1 MVALGHLE
9 ADAFAGQ
16 RAIDVG
22 LQLPPV
28 LTAVHLAQGLA
39 EHAVAGPAVPLL
51 VDLVGELVGEIGRH
65 VGDQRRHMVGDQ
77 ADPALALAQ
86 RLGMTVALGDIG
98 KGIDETAGG
107 QWVRTNLQ
115 YPTIEQPLFQFANRP
130 AAGVTAVGRE
140 QGQLAVGHDFLERS
154 MRLDRRQPAELEEAS
169 VPQLQRAFGA
179 DHRHALGQVVH
190 RPLQQP
196 RLLRQRLLAAHGLA
210 DLHLGDIGVENHQ
223 PAFAGRPLADLHPAT
238 VVQSVHRGFVALATV
253 LLHDEAGAFGHA
265 PHLGQARA
273 GIDARA
279 GACPKRFEAAVEQHD
294 ALIAVEQHEGVGDAL
309 DGVHQMLV
317 SGFRAQAG
325 IAEQLVAALE
335 FSHRLIQGIGALAH
349 LLGQFHRVLE
359 GRVGGIAAGTAGF
372 HTLDQCRIDALELV
386 VFPFEFGLPRQ
397 QLSDSPV
404 LPVGQWRHR

>member
-1 MVALGHLE
+1 MQRLGGAPAVGDVLDQHEDAGHFAVGLPVRHVGSQHVALLAGMVALGHLE

-28 LTAVHLAQGLA
+28 LAAVHLAQGLA

-115 YPTIEQPLFQFANRP
+115 HPTVEQPLFQFANRP

-223 PAFAGRPLADLHPAT
+223 PAFAGWPLADLHPAT
-238 VVQSVHRGFVALATV
+238 VVQPVHRGFVALATV
-253 LLHDEAGAFGHA
+253 LLHD
-265 PHLGQARA
+265 
-273 GIDARA
+273 
-279 GACPKRFEAAVEQHD
+279 
-294 ALIAVEQHEGVGDAL
+294 
-309 DGVHQMLV
+309 
-317 SGFRAQAG
+317 
-325 IAEQLVAALE
+325 
-335 FSHRLIQGIGALAH
+335 
-349 LLGQFHRVLE
+349 
-359 GRVGGIAAGTAGF
+359 
-372 HTLDQCRIDALELV
+372 
-386 VFPFEFGLPRQ
+386 
-397 QLSDSPV
+397 
-404 LPVGQWRHR
+404 